1 MRPRTPPIAA
11 DGLVILYED
20 NHLLVVDK
28 PAGLLTQ
35 PARAGDDSLLERAR
49 ASVKARHD
57 KPGNVFLGL
66 VHRLDRNVGGVVVF
80 ARTSKA
86 ASRLA
91 EAFRARRVTKSYLAV
106 VEGVTAPTMALEHRL
121 LERDGG
127 VVVGAEGATE
137 GKLARLDFER
147 LAACPEASLVRVALH
162 TGRKHQIRAQL
173 AAAGHPIVGDPRYGH
188 RSARINRPALHAERL
203 GVPHPVG
210 GAPLEFTAPPPAD
223 LRALLGQLGLPVS
236 NPWS

>member
-1 MRPRTPPIAA
+1 MRHRPPPVAA

-35 PARAGDDSLLERAR
+35 PARAGDDSLLDRAR
-49 ASVKARHD
+49 ASVKDRYG

-66 VHRLDRNVGGVVVF
+66 VHRLDRNVSGVVVF

-91 EAFRARRVTKSYLAV
+91 EAFRGRRVTKSYLAV
-106 VEGVTAPTMALEHRL
+106 VEGVTAASMALEHRL

-127 VVVGAEGATE
+127 VVVDPA
-137 GKLARLDFER
+137 GKAARLDFQR
-147 LAACPEASLVRVALH
+147 VAVAPGASLLRVALH

-173 AAAGHPIVGDPRYGH
+173 AAAGHPIVGDPRYGR
-188 RSARINRPALHAERL
+188 RSAHIARPGLHAERL
-203 GVPHPVG
+203 ALAHPVG
-210 GAPLEFTAPPPAD
+210 GAPLAFAAPLPAD
-223 LRALLGQLGLPVS
+223 LRALIGAFGLVAP
-236 NPWS
+236 P